1 MTQTT
6 GTSTCPTWC
15 VSLHLDGETLHYS
28 QSVELALS
36 RRPTA
41 GERLFR
47 PALPAAP
54 ITLELITH
62 QETGEPEPWIAVLHE
77 GTALLDLTAESAAR
91 FGTAL
96 QELAA
101 DAAR

>member
-1 MTQTT
+1 MTQPT
-6 GTSTCPTWC
+6 GTRTCPTWC
-15 VSLHLDGETLHYS
+15 ISPHLDGETLHYS

-36 RRPTA
+36 RRPTT

-47 PALPAAP
+47 PELAATP
-54 ITLELITH
+54 ITLELVTH
-62 QETGEPEPWIAVLHE
+62 QETGEPTPWVAVLHE
-77 GTALLDLTAESAAR
+77 GTAVLDLTAESAAR

-96 QELAA
+96 LELAP